1 MPRQPADSS
10 VFRAI
15 ADPTRRAILDRLRE
29 GERAAGELAGAF
41 AMSAAAVSQHLG
53 ILKRAGLVADRRVGR
68 VRFYRLLPEPLA
80 AVESWVGE
88 YRRFWP
94 ERLAALGAYLERLHG
109 EEPGV

>member
-1 MPRQPADSS
+1 MPRPPADSS
-10 VFRAI
+10 VFLAI
-15 ADPTRRAILDRLRE
+15 ADPTRRAILDRLRD
-29 GERAAGELAGAF
+29 GERAVSQLAAGF

-68 VRFYRLLPEPLA
+68 VRFYRLCPEPLA
-80 AVESWVGE
+80 EVETWIAH

-94 ERLAALGAYLERLHG
+94 EKLAALGTYLEALHG

>member
-1 MPRQPADSS
+1 MPRHAADSS
-10 VFRAI
+10 VFLAI
-15 ADPTRRAILDRLRE
+15 ADPTRRAILDRLRA
-29 GERAAGELAGAF
+29 GERGAGELAEGF

-68 VRFYRLLPEPLA
+68 VRFYRLLPDPLA
-80 AVESWVGE
+80 EVEAWIAE

-94 ERLAALGAYLERLHG
+94 EKLSALGAYLERLHG